1 MMANS
6 DTDNKESLTGAKSV
20 YNLFRDSPLRYLGY
34 ANEVG
39 ESFRYQ
45 LPRLVTPSY
54 FVAFS
59 YCFLDAASCGYTAW
73 TNYNGCESS
82 RSREA
87 HTAIATCDTLLWQ
100 TLASVMIPGYSIN
113 LLVKASRFA
122 ISRASI
128 TPSLVAVWGP
138 TGFGL
143 ASIPVIIQ
151 PIDHAVDTLMDST
164 VRSWLA
170 QEE

>member
-1 MMANS
+1 MTYTEKNVA
-6 DTDNKESLTGAKSV
+6 DAKSE
-20 YNLFRDSPLRYLGY
+20 YNVFRDSPLRYLGY

-54 FVAFS
+54 CVAFS
-59 YCFLDAASCGYTAW
+59 YCFLDAATCGHATW
-73 TNYNGCESS
+73 TNYDSSTCS

-100 TLASVMIPGYSIN
+100 TLASVIIPGYSIN

-122 ISRASI
+122 ISRASSI
-128 TPSLVAVWGP
+128 PSYASVWGP
-138 TGFGL
+138 TSVGL

-151 PIDHAVDTLMDST
+151 PIDHAVDTLMDMT
-164 VRSWLA
+164 VRTWFM
-170 QEE
+170 QEEKRNG